1 MILSSSLKVW
11 VSPLFVPTPVVHS
24 PTCVGEANTAG
35 LAIARQKLE
44 HFRLGDFPH
53 KEPGTAISLNI
64 PIWFV
69 GPEQGN
75 DPKTYR

>member
-1 MILSSSLKVW
+1 
-11 VSPLFVPTPVVHS
+11 
-24 PTCVGEANTAG
+24 VGEANTAG

-53 KEPGTAISLNI
+53 KEPGTAISLNM

-69 GPEQGN
+69 GPEQG
-75 DPKTYR
+75 DGLKEPTDSSGRVKAWLELPPSRQFADK